1 MPYGGA
7 LWNLVVKKRS
17 TSWVSLPTLFPTS
30 RTRFPMLFPTFLLM
44 SVSSSGPSSFW
55 QSSWL
60 AQYWLESSFT
70 LPPSFWLLHLTFQFL
85 TWYWNPSCSVNLLD
99 QWLGSSSVV
108 LLAGLYLSFL
118 SRKSKK
124 PMFKATGNSLSP
136 IELFLWL
143 GDC

>member
-44 SVSSSGPSSFW
+44 SVYSSVPSSFW

-60 AQYWLESSFT
+60 ARYWLESSFT
-70 LPPSFWLLHLTFQFL
+70 LSPSFWLLYLTFQFS

-99 QWLGSSSVV
+99 RYPGSSSV
-108 LLAGLYLSFL
+108 ASSAELYLSFP
-118 SRKSKK
+118 SGKSKK
-124 PMFKATGNSLSP
+124 LTFEATGNDL
-136 IELFLWL
+136 
-143 GDC
+143 DC